1 MRWKLLSMEKA
12 MNNPQ
17 KATKPEVPM
26 SVMDA
31 IYHRRA
37 VRDYTPRTIGQAV
50 IRKLL
55 DAAVHAPTAMHEE
68 PWSFAVI
75 QDRTLLNRLS
85 DSAKERVRNEA
96 QASDSHHAKR

>member
-1 MRWKLLSMEKA
+1 MKNR
-12 MNNPQ
+12 Q
-17 KATKPEVPM
+17 KAAKPDVPM

-37 VRDYTPRTIGQAV
+37 VRNYTPRTIARAV
-50 IRKLL
+50 LRKLL

-75 QDRTLLNRLS
+75 QDKALLNRQFCCRTGQNRICCPGKSVLLYIG
-85 DSAKERVRNEA
+85 RNE
-96 QASDSHHAKR
+96 